1 MTRYSRQTI
10 LPEFDKNTQDLL
22 RNSKILVIGA
32 GALGCP
38 NLSYLVAAGI
48 GTIGIADPD
57 VVALHNLHRQ
67 VLYTETDINALKV
80 TCAIERLK
88 KLNPEVQFNAY
99 PKRITADNALAISK
113 KYDLIIDCSDNFET
127 RYLLNDVALL
137 LNLPLV
143 HASILGF
150 EGRISVFNALLTSGE
165 RSATYRDVFPEPPEG
180 KTLNC
185 AEAGVIGALPGI
197 IGAMQALEAIKIIGK
212 IGTPLVNKMLFFDGL
227 TMNSSYLNFKK
238 SEASPKITS
247 LKATE
252 FTCTTKESLMQT
264 LSVTELN
271 EMINN
276 KSDFMLLD
284 VREPSEYELGSIPT
298 SIHIPMNSVPDRF
311 SEIPTNKTVIV
322 QCRSGKRSA
331 DVINYLEQNHGY
343 TNLKNLSGGI
353 IAWSNEIDN
362 AVQY

>member
-10 LPEFDKNTQDLL
+10 LPEFEPNTQDLL
-22 RNSKILVIGA
+22 SRGKILVVGA
-32 GALGCP
+32 GALACP
-38 NLSYLVAAGI
+38 VLSYLTGAGI

-67 VLYTETDINALKV
+67 VLYTEADINALKV
-80 TCAIERLK
+80 TCAIERLQ
-88 KLNPEVQFNAY
+88 KLNTEVEFNAY
-99 PKRITADNALAISK
+99 PFRITADNALAIAK
-113 KYDLIIDCSDNFET
+113 NYDLIIDCSDNFET
-127 RYLLNDVALL
+127 RYLINDVALL
-137 LNLPLV
+137 LSLPFV

-150 EGRISVFNALLTSGE
+150 EGRMSVFNLVMKNGE
-165 RSATYRDVFPEPPEG
+165 RSASYRDVFPEAPEG
-180 KTLNC
+180 ITLNC

-197 IGAMQALEAIKIIGK
+197 IGAMQAIEAIKIIGK
-212 IGTPLVNKMLFFDGL
+212 IGEPLVNKMLFFNAL

-238 SEASPKITS
+238 SEATPQITN
-247 LKATE
+247 LKAID
-252 FTCTTKESLMQT
+252 FACATKKLMMQT

-284 VREPSEYELGSIPT
+284 VREPSEYELESIPT
-298 SIHIPMNSVPDRF
+298 SVHIPMNSVPERF

-331 DVINYLEQNHGY
+331 DVIAYLEQNHGY
-343 TNLKNLSGGI
+343 TNLKNLTGGI

-362 AVQY
+362 SVHY